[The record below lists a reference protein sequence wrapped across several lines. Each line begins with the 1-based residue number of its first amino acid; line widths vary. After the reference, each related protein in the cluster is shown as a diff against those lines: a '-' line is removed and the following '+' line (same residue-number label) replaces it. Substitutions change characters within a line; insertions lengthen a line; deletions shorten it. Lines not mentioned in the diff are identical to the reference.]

1 MEKNKSNYMV
11 RLVGNNKIR
20 TAIFISGKGSNMK
33 NLIKFSKIKNSPIV
47 IDFVLSNN
55 KKANCINYLKKNKID
70 FKNVGGY
77 YPCNHEIDDLDML
90 YFLRNKK
97 ANISLPIIREN
108 NQMDFFEWTNKDPLK
123 INKYGIAEPTL
134 GKKIYPDI
142 IFVPLVAYDDDL
154 NRLGYGGGFYDR
166 YLEKV
171 SKIKKIFKIGLGFS
185 YQEIKKIPIN
195 KYDKKLDLIITEK
208 KIIQ

>member
-1 MEKNKSNYMV
+1 MSKSKL
-11 RLVGNNKIR
+11 RSKILNLR
-20 TAIFISGKGSNMK
+20 KK
-33 NLIKFSKIKNSPIV
+33 NL
-47 IDFVLSNN
+47 N
-55 KKANCINYLKKNKID
+55 KKLSLNPDRIYRFLKKNKIN

-77 YPCNHEIDDLDML
+77 YPCNYEIDDLDTL

-97 ANISLPIIREN
+97 VNISLPIIREN

-166 YLEKV
+166 TISYLEMIH
-171 SKIKKIFKIGLGFS
+171 SITTIGIAFS
-185 YQEIKKIPIN
+185 EQEIKNIPVMQF
-195 KYDKKLDLIITEK
+195 DKKLDFIVTQKEILK
-208 KIIQ
+208 

>member
-1 MEKNKSNYMV
+1 MSKSKL
-11 RLVGNNKIR
+11 R
-20 TAIFISGKGSNMK
+20 
-33 NLIKFSKIKNSPIV
+33 SKILNLRKKKLYKK
-47 IDFVLSNN
+47 LSLHPER
-55 KKANCINYLKKNKID
+55 IYRFLKKNKIN

-77 YPCNHEIDDLDML
+77 YPCNHEIDDLDL
-90 YFLRNKK
+90 LNFLRNKK

-123 INKYGIAEPTL
+123 INKYGIVEPISS
-134 GKKIYPDI
+134 KKIYPDV

-171 SKIKKIFKIGLGFS
+171 SKIKKTFKIGIGFS
-185 YQEIKKIPIN
+185 YQEIKKIPVN
-195 KYDKKLDLIITEK
+195 KHDKKLDLIITEK

>member
-1 MEKNKSNYMV
+1 
-11 RLVGNNKIR
+11 
-20 TAIFISGKGSNMK
+20 
-33 NLIKFSKIKNSPIV
+33 
-47 IDFVLSNN
+47 
-55 KKANCINYLKKNKID
+55 
-70 FKNVGGY
+70 
-77 YPCNHEIDDLDML
+77 
-90 YFLRNKK
+90 
-97 ANISLPIIREN
+97 
-108 NQMDFFEWTNKDPLK
+108 MDFFEWTNKDPLR
-123 INKYGIAEPTL
+123 INKHGIAEPIST
-134 GKKIYPDI
+134 KKIYPDV
-142 IFVPLVAYDDDL
+142 IFVPLVAYDYDL

>member
-1 MEKNKSNYMV
+1 MNKSKL
-11 RLVGNNKIR
+11 R
-20 TAIFISGKGSNMK
+20 
-33 NLIKFSKIKNSPIV
+33 SKILK
-47 IDFVLSNN
+47 LR
-55 KKANCINYLKKNKID
+55 KKIYYKKLRLYPNRVFKFFKKNEII

-77 YPCNHEIDDLDML
+77 YPCNHEIDDLDIL
-90 YFLRNKK
+90 NFLRDKR

-123 INKYGIAEPTL
+123 INKYGIVEPIST
-134 GKKIYPDI
+134 KKTYPDI

-166 YLEKV
+166 YLERIG
-171 SKIKKIFKIGLGFS
+171 KIKNILKVGLGFS
-185 YQEIKKIPIN
+185 YQELKKIPVN